1 MSGELLLISAN
12 PDDPAFLSQVGDV
25 LDADVVT
32 QPDPIKAVDL
42 LAEKPFSGIFIDV
55 ARLDA
60 LKAFEME
67 VQKRFGLLGDQVQ
80 AARVHFIGDGP
91 IHQRRDAIHSPF
103 FAAFY
108 ERPLVDVEEAGRYY
122 GRIMKAQEMQNGKT
136 IENFLGEDGGVQPLS
151 IERSGQKQEAVEAI
165 RTYLAEGQ
173 VPLRISN
180 TIANIADE
188 LLMNALYDAPGD
200 EFGRPIYAV
209 TSRDADRP
217 LQGREQVDIKLGFD
231 GSHFAFA
238 VTDQFGNLDRAR
250 LLNHV
255 SIIYKDTEYK
265 LRKGGAGAGLGLAT
279 VLQTGGSLI
288 YHCEEGRKT
297 EAIFVTRVY
306 ENYRDFKSQF
316 SFFAARFYT

>member
-1 MSGELLLISAN
+1 MGGELLLISKN
-12 PDDPAFLSQVGDV
+12 PDDPAFVAEVAGV
-25 LDADVVT
+25 LDATVVT
-32 QPDPIKAVDL
+32 EPNPVQAVEL
-42 LAEKPFSGIFIDV
+42 LAQKSFHGIFIDV
-55 ARLDA
+55 AKLDV

-80 AARVHFIGDGP
+80 AARVHFIGNGP
-91 IHQRRDAIHSPF
+91 IHEKRDAIQSPF

-108 ERPLVDVEEAGRYY
+108 ERPQENIEEAGSFY
-122 GRIMKAQEMQNGKT
+122 GRIMKAQELQNGRT
-136 IENFLGEDGGVQPLS
+136 IENFLGEEGGVQPLF
-151 IERSGQKQEAVEAI
+151 IERSGQKQDAVEAI
-165 RTYLAEGQ
+165 RNYLAQGQ
-173 VPLRISN
+173 VPLRVAN
-180 TIANIADE
+180 TIANISDE

-209 TSRDADRP
+209 TARDADRP

-231 GSHFAFA
+231 GTFFAIA

-250 LLNHV
+250 LLNHI
-255 SIIYKDTEYK
+255 SINYKDTEYK

-297 EAIFVTRVY
+297 EAIFVTRIF

-316 SFFAARFYT
+316 RFFAARFYV